1 VRTYRSGKGK
11 QMKNKYLSIVILL
24 IINLMWIVPCAIKY
38 NEDYLAEPTTE
49 IIETEI
55 TEVHIEE
62 STEVEV
68 AEPIEEVKFYDVPL
82 SEELQLHI
90 FAECDKYNIAPS
102 IIIAMI
108 ERESNYDASGIGDS
122 GNSYGLMQVQP
133 QWSEIKAIMEELGCT
148 DLLDPYQNVSV
159 GIRWVAQIRD
169 ANTDIYWV
177 LMRYNGGVTH
187 ANNGCATG
195 NYSDYAI
202 YIVERAT
209 ELDKEIE

>member
-1 VRTYRSGKGK
+1 MRTYRNGKGK

-49 IIETEI
+49 ITETEI

-90 FAECDKYNIAPS
+90 FAECEKHNIAPS

-108 ERESNYDASGIGDS
+108 ERESNYKADAVGDN
-122 GNSYGLMQVQP
+122 GNSLGLMQIQP
-133 QWSEIKAIMEELGCT
+133 RWNAERMERLGCT
-148 DLLDPYQNVSV
+148 DLLDPYQNVTV
-159 GIRWVAQIRD
+159 GIDVLVELIEKD
-169 ANTDIYWV
+169 TDLYWV
-177 LMRYNGGVTH
+177 LMAYNGGQ
-187 ANNGCATG
+187 AYATK
-195 NYSDYAI
+195 NMKNETYSDYAL
-202 YIVERAT
+202 YVVERAT